1 MGILNTTPDSFFDG
15 GRYADPSAA
24 ADRALQMV
32 EEGADIVDVGGESSR
47 PPIYGDVAPVAKE
60 EETVRVVPTIEAI
73 RRQSDI
79 PISIDTTKSEVARA
93 ALDAGADILND
104 ISALDE
110 AGQRMLDVVAGGQI
124 PVILMHRRGAVATMQ
139 LDAHYDGLIDQIGGY
154 LATRVER
161 VRSAGVTDVATD
173 PGVGFGKSAQDNYR
187 LLRNAGAFA
196 VDGCPVLIGAS
207 RKSFL
212 WKPMGRS
219 PEKSLAASVAAAVM
233 AAVHGARILRVH
245 DVAETMDA
253 LQVVQATRSE
263 DSFSVCET
271 GAASSSMNMTHASAT

>member
-24 ADRALQMV
+24 ADRAFRMV
-32 EEGADIVDVGGESSR
+32 EEGADIIDVGGESSR
-47 PPIYGDVAPVAKE
+47 PPIYGEAAPVAKDE
-60 EETVRVVPTIEAI
+60 EIERVVPTIEAI

-79 PISIDTTKSEVARA
+79 PISIDTTKSEVAQA

-110 AGQRMLDVVAGGQI
+110 AGQGMLDVVAGGQI
-124 PVILMHRRGAVATMQ
+124 PVILMHRRRTAAAMQ
-139 LDAHYDGLIDQIGGY
+139 LDTHVDLLEQICSY
-154 LATRVER
+154 LATRVAR
-161 VRSAGVTDVATD
+161 VRAAGVTDVATD
-173 PGVGFGKSAQDNYR
+173 PGVGFGKSVEDNYR
-187 LLRNAGAFA
+187 LLRRAGAFA

-212 WKPMGRS
+212 WKPIGRS
-219 PEKSLAASVAAAVM
+219 PEQSLAASVAAAVM

-245 DVAETMDA
+245 DVADTIDA
-253 LQVVQATRSE
+253 LQVVQATVFD
-263 DSFSVCET
+263 DSFSVADT
-271 GAASSSMNMTHASAT
+271 GSVSSSTNMTHSLAT